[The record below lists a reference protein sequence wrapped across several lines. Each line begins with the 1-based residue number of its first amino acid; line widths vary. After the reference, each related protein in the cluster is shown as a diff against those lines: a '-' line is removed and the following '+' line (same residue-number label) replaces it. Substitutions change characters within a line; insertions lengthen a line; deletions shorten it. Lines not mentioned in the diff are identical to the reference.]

1 MTAIGAT
8 AAARPQ
14 RSTPPLSNR
23 IPGLLLLAAAVVAP
37 FVVDDFR
44 TFELTQI
51 AIYAIAILG
60 LNLLTGING
69 QFSLGHGAFF
79 AVGAYATAMLI
90 THGGV
95 PYPLAIPLAGLCCF
109 VLGYGF
115 GFPAVKLEGIY
126 LALAT
131 FALAVAT
138 PQFLKLSPLEHW
150 TGGVSGLILDKPEAP
165 FGLPLNPDQWLYFLT
180 VAVGLVLYLLLR
192 NLVSGRTGRAFRAI
206 KDNQLAARAMGIDVT
221 RTKVLAFGY
230 SALITG
236 VAGALSAIVVQFV
249 APDSFSFFLSVS
261 LLVGLVVGGVG
272 WLPGAIVGAAFVYY
286 VPTWAEEVSQGM
298 QGAVY
303 GVLLILVIYI
313 VPRGFGGLVEAVKG
327 FVTKKLD

>member
-1 MTAIGAT
+1 M
-8 AAARPQ
+8 
-14 RSTPPLSNR
+14 
-23 IPGLLLLAAAVVAP
+23 
-37 FVVDDFR
+37 
-44 TFELTQI
+44 
-51 AIYAIAILG
+51 
-60 LNLLTGING
+60 
-69 QFSLGHGAFF
+69 
-79 AVGAYATAMLI
+79 
-90 THGGV
+90 
-95 PYPLAIPLAGLCCF
+95 
-109 VLGYGF
+109 
-115 GFPAVKLEGIY
+115 
-126 LALAT
+126 
-131 FALAVAT
+131 
-138 PQFLKLSPLEHW
+138 
-150 TGGVSGLILDKPEAP
+150 
-165 FGLPLNPDQWLYFLT
+165 
-180 VAVGLVLYLLLR
+180 LYLLLR

-313 VPRGFGGLVEAVKG
+313 VPRGFGGLLEAVKG